1 MNNTIILAILF
12 SSVALVA
19 LLAYRAVGFLRARL
33 PNLLR
38 RTPRAPKQ
46 LPPEQPSPPKQSQP
60 PTLMRVGQVTVP
72 KPTEPV
78 RTQTKTAAVSAA
90 PVPQPHAAPTAHKS
104 ATTMFAVSQ
113 LREKAAFGSDLETI
127 DPADTPLADGTDY
140 AFGPALTPFMAGALP
155 DSAGRKV
162 ELKQD
167 LIRAGYYQPH
177 AFENIQ
183 AIRWIFL
190 LAPLLLLCVMINVLP
205 QRLELWAIGTMLA
218 VSVLGWALPKLYI
231 ASQAADRRSEIERS
245 LPDVLDMLNMCVSQ
259 GMTLITALKRVTSE
273 LRTVFPALS
282 QELQI
287 VAEQAELGT
296 LEQALTNF
304 SRRVDAPDVHSFTS
318 LLIQTERMGTSVSV
332 ALGDYAENMRESLRQ
347 RADEKANKATFQ
359 LLFPTVLFLMPAVYI
374 FLLGPSI
381 IKLTDFFAGR
391 NNNPYQTA
399 DENFQRVNNAR
410 VGPAAGAAQ
419 N

>member
-1 MNNTIILAILF
+1 MNAVVLALLI
-12 SSVALVA
+12 SGVALGG
-19 LLAYRAVGFLRARL
+19 LLTYRAVNFLRARF
-33 PNLLR
+33 R
-38 RTPRAPKQ
+38 RSPKQ
-46 LPPEQPSPPKQSQP
+46 PQTPQ
-60 PTLMRVGQVTVP
+60 TLMRVGQVTPPQAPEPLRSQVTATPAPAAAASVP
-72 KPTEPV
+72 
-78 RTQTKTAAVSAA
+78 A
-90 PVPQPHAAPTAHKS
+90 PHAPYVARKS
-104 ATTMFAVSQ
+104 ATTMFQVAQ
-113 LREKAAFGSDLETI
+113 LRDKLSLADQQEII
-127 DPADTPLADGTDY
+127 DPADTPLADGSDY
-140 AFGPALTPFMAGALP
+140 AFGPALTPFLAGALP
-155 DSAGRKV
+155 DSAARKV

-177 AFENIQ
+177 AFQNIQ

-190 LAPLLLLCVMINVLP
+190 IVPLLLLCVMINLLP

-218 VSVLGWALPKLYI
+218 VAVLGWAVPKLYI

-259 GMTLITALKRVTSE
+259 GMTLIAALKRVTSE
-273 LRTVFPALS
+273 LRMVFPALS

-296 LEQALTNF
+296 LEQALSNF
-304 SRRVDAPDVHSFTS
+304 ARRVDAPDVHSFTS

-381 IKLTDFFAGR
+381 IKLTDFFAGKT
-391 NNNPYQTA
+391 NNPYQQA
-399 DENFQRVNNAR
+399 DENFRRANNGNA
-410 VGPAAGAAQ
+410 P
-419 N
+419 